1 MSKYIASSIVLCVS
15 FSLSVIIIALTT
27 ELSTGI
33 VEGTKEPTSEPIME
47 EEHTEEPLVRI
58 DTIEREINPVEVA
71 VVNDPQNYIYPY
83 NIMSADW
90 GADLYESGF
99 KYYEL
104 PKEYIATGGCLPA
117 VVQVYIWSLCKELDL
132 NYYVIIAQI
141 ERESGYRW
149 NATGDSGNSKGYMQI
164 YEKWNKDRME
174 AEGVTDLYDPYGN
187 IRVGLSLM
195 AELKEKSN
203 GDYHYMLMSYNMGEG
218 KCKARNREGVYSTA
232 YSRGILQRAQ
242 EIEQEIQG

>member
-1 MSKYIASSIVLCVS
+1 MNKYIAYYLVVHTFSVIVLTIAIFATGATEPIEETTAEPVAVETQIEEPE
-15 FSLSVIIIALTT
+15 VIVDTPEVAEPREITET
-27 ELSTGI
+27 ELI
-33 VEGTKEPTSEPIME
+33 VT
-47 EEHTEEPLVRI
+47 H
-58 DTIEREINPVEVA
+58 
-71 VVNDPQNYIYPY
+71 DPYNAFYPY
-83 NIMSADW
+83 NKMSTDW

-104 PKEYIATGGCLPA
+104 PQEYILTGGCLPA
-117 VVQVYIWSLCKELDL
+117 VVQVYIWGLCQELDL
-132 NYYVIIAQI
+132 NYYVILAQI
-141 ERESGYRW
+141 ERESGYKW
-149 NATGDSGNSKGYMQI
+149 DATGDSGNSKGYMQI

-203 GDYHYMLMSYNMGEG
+203 GDYHYMLMAYNMGEG

-242 EIEQEIQG
+242 EIEQDIQG